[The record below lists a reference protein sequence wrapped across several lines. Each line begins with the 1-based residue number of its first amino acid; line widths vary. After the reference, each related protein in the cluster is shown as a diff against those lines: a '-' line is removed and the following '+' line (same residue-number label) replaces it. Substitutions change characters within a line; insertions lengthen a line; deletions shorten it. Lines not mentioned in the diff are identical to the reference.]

1 MKMNGL
7 VALITGGSRG
17 LGKAIAVA
25 YAQEGAHVIVTSST
39 DSPTGLPGTAEQTA
53 QAISQLGGSAVGIA
67 CDVTNEVEVNNAVS
81 RVVEQYGKV
90 DVLVN
95 NAGIMIPCE
104 PFLEID
110 PQRWDELML
119 VNTRGPYLTCRA
131 VVPIMIR
138 QRSGSIIN
146 IGSNAGAEH
155 RWGGTAYCSSKA
167 ALHMFNMCLAEELK
181 EYNIAVNVLSPGGLK
196 SEGSNAIPWAHTN
209 WDQRVE
215 PEDCGPSA
223 VALALHRADTMTGK
237 VLDRATYKQTWS

>member
-1 MKMNGL
+1 MKMSGL

-17 LGKAIAVA
+17 LGKAIAIA
-25 YAQEGAHVIVTSST
+25 YAREGADVIVTSRP
-39 DSPTGLPGTAEQTA
+39 DSPTGLPGTAVETA
-53 QAISQLGGSAVGIA
+53 QSIAQLGGSAIGLA
-67 CDVTNEVEVNNAVS
+67 CDVTNENQVNEIVTQ
-81 RVVEQYGKV
+81 VVDQFGKI

-104 PFLEID
+104 PFLDIE
-110 PQRWDELML
+110 PKRWDELML

-131 VVPIMIR
+131 VVPIMIQ

-146 IGSNAGAEH
+146 IGSNAGVEH

-181 EYNIAVNVLSPGGLK
+181 EYDIAVNILSPGGLK

-209 WDQRVE
+209 WNDRVQ

-223 VALALHRADTMTGK
+223 IALALHHAKTMTGQ
-237 VLDRATYKQTWS
+237 VLDRATYNQTWS